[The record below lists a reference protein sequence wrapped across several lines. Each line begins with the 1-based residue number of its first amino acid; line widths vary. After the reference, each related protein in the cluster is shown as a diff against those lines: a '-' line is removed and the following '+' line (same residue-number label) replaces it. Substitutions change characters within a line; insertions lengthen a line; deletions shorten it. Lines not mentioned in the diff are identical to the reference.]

1 MEIQEISITDFKI
14 SDYRDKNTVFEF
26 NNKYYSL
33 ILSDL
38 QEIRMSVYV
47 YFNVKFLENN
57 KLILSGEMYEPN
69 RYFEPTSPN
78 NEFVYLPLK
87 GNEEIINLKTKQRFI
102 SSVAWFSGNIFN
114 QSSTKMIINGA
125 NEFKVIDLL
134 QMKEIFHFSQEK
146 DYLNDAFFV
155 DDNLIWRFDKDGDI
169 VELDLNNQVQQFAE
183 IELPFDKFGIDSVK
197 YHGLIRKKTYCLALP
212 SNGMA
217 FSSRLNNWNYINSKE
232 KVVFE
237 TLIPISDI
245 KYSKGY
251 KTDYCDVEYKYVELT
266 NRLPMKY
273 KEKKNKIIENNKDN
287 FWLKL
292 KRFWNWT

>member
-1 MEIQEISITDFKI
+1 MEIQEISISDFKI

-26 NNKYYSL
+26 KNKKYNL
-33 ILSDL
+33 ILGDL

-87 GNEEIINLKTKQRFI
+87 GNQEIINLKTKKRFI

-134 QMKEIFHFSQEK
+134 QMKEIFHFSQDN

-155 DDNLIWRFDKDGDI
+155 DK
-169 VELDLNNQVQQFAE
+169 
-183 IELPFDKFGIDSVK
+183 KGI
-197 YHGLIRKKTYCLALP
+197 
-212 SNGMA
+212 
-217 FSSRLNNWNYINSKE
+217 
-232 KVVFE
+232 
-237 TLIPISDI
+237 
-245 KYSKGY
+245 
-251 KTDYCDVEYKYVELT
+251 
-266 NRLPMKY
+266 
-273 KEKKNKIIENNKDN
+273 
-287 FWLKL
+287 
-292 KRFWNWT
+292 